1 MYIDSSNRIAASPCP
16 SLDGDETI
24 PIQFYKYVA
33 HQLASFC
40 RCNANVIY
48 SVCKLGSSSFC
59 SVGNVMKI
67 CRRVLAANRKSS
79 LNVFAMRMYET
90 SDRGHKFSG
99 GLSGNIVPAVLSL
112 FVMSLRLWPYEF
124 IVHSRR
130 ESVTGR
136 V

>member
-1 MYIDSSNRIAASPCP
+1 M
-16 SLDGDETI
+16 
-24 PIQFYKYVA
+24 
-33 HQLASFC
+33 
-40 RCNANVIY
+40 
-48 SVCKLGSSSFC
+48 GSSIFC
-59 SVGNVMKI
+59 SVVNVMKI
-67 CRRVLAANRKSS
+67 GRRLLAANRKSN